1 VKPRELRYALFDLD
15 DTMYPESAGVMA
27 IVSQRINEYMALRLH
42 MDEATIQEL
51 RPHYWKQYGTTM
63 RGLLVEFR
71 IDPDD
76 YLSYVHDFSV
86 AGLLAPNEQLNGVL
100 ADLPWHKVVFTNG
113 AKQHAQ
119 QVLAAL
125 GVGEHFTRIFDITDT
140 GYVGKPDPSAYQCVL
155 NSLGVGAEDCIALDD
170 SIANLRTA
178 KELSMITVLVGS
190 AEKVDGVDFAIA
202 RIEEAAEV
210 ARQVQTKHCG

>member
-1 VKPRELRYALFDLD
+1 MKPRELRYALFDLD
-15 DTMYPESAGVMA
+15 DTMYPRSTGVMA
-27 IVSQRINEYMALRLH
+27 IVSQRISEYMALRLH

-51 RPHYWKQYGTTM
+51 RPRYLKQYCTTM
-63 RGLLVEFR
+63 RGLLEEFQ
-71 IDPDD
+71 INPDD

-86 AGLLAPNEQLNGVL
+86 EELLAPNEELNEVL
-100 ADLPWHKVVFTNG
+100 AHLPWHKVVFTNA

-125 GVGEHFTRIFDITDT
+125 GVRDHFKRIFDVRAT
-140 GYVGKPDPSAYQCVL
+140 GYVGKPDPVAYQYVL
-155 NSLGVGAEDCIALDD
+155 DSLDVTAEDCIALDD

-202 RIEEAAEV
+202 RIEDVAEV